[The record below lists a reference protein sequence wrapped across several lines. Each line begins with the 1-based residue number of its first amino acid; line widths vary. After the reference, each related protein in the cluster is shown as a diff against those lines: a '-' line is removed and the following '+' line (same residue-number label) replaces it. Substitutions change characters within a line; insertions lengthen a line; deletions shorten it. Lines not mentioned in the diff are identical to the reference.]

1 MTRQAKRKPD
11 VFMHDDGIPSP
22 LRRHL
27 HSIKPWDFQHHPDHS
42 EVEAYVEITGKWEI
56 IADIKGINHVAI
68 AEFIVALAN
77 EHNRKPI
84 PATINDPKASKR

>member
-1 MTRQAKRKPD
+1 MTKQTKRKLD
-11 VFMHDDGIPSP
+11 SFMPDDGIPPP

-27 HSIKPWDFQHHPDHS
+27 HSIQPWDFQHQPDHS
-42 EVEAYVEITGKWEI
+42 EIEAYVEITGKWEI

-68 AEFIVALAN
+68 AEFIVTLAN

-84 PATINDPKASKR
+84 LETINDPKASKR